1 MRHLIKKL
9 KNNTIVGIIIGVLLC
24 SGIVYAA
31 SYYAK
36 DVTYTPGDK
45 TWNVSNVNDAIDSL
59 YNSRKCNMNGT
70 EPVITGDLIP
80 ITLSND
86 GTVTYANTK
95 ENWYNYCKKEWAN
108 AVILI
113 DSPSK
118 TYKVGDTIL
127 EDDIES
133 YFVWIPRYRYKLW
146 NTGTAIKN
154 AHEIEIEF
162 ETKETTPSTGDE
174 NGEWLTHPAFT
185 TLDVNGIWVG
195 KFETGYKGATSTSG
209 AEVNG
214 NDSTKIIVKPNVY
227 SWRKN
232 TVYNFFVASYNYNR
246 DLDSHMMK
254 NTEWGAVAYL
264 SHSKYGINNEVNINN
279 NSSYKT
285 GYSALP
291 STNQQ
296 TYPGTYGDGSTYN
309 NAYNTEIGYL
319 ASTTGNI
326 TGVYDMSGCAHEYM
340 ASYRS
345 GTLGNSG
352 FTTTTIANYDSK
364 YFDVYNA
371 SSATTTYNYRILGDA
386 TGEVGPFKNYSD
398 GDGTSRYHNS
408 WYDDV
413 ANFISSSNS
422 WFLRGGYY
430 YNGALNG
437 QFSLSS
443 YPGNTYNIVGSRLVL
458 SPK

>member
-1 MRHLIKKL
+1 MRDLIKKL
-9 KNNTIVGIIIGVLLC
+9 KNNTLFGIIIGGIIFG
-24 SGIVYAA
+24 GIVYAA

-45 TWNVSNVNDAIDSL
+45 TWNVSNVNEAINDL
-59 YNSRKCNMNGT
+59 YNSRQCNMNGT
-70 EPVITGDLIP
+70 EPVISGKLIP

-86 GTVTYANTK
+86 GTVTYADTSS
-95 ENWYNYCKKEWAN
+95 NWYNYCKKEWAN
-108 AVILI
+108 AVILV

-118 TYKVGDTIL
+118 EYKVGDTII

-133 YFVWIPRYRYKLW
+133 YFVWIPRYRYRLW

-195 KFETGYKGATSTSG
+195 KFETGYKGATTTATAQVTSPD
-209 AEVNG
+209 N
-214 NDSTKIIVKPNVY
+214 SKIIVKPNVY
-227 SWRKN
+227 SWRNN

-264 SHSKYGINNEVNINN
+264 SHSKYGIDQEININN

-296 TYPGTYGDGSTYN
+296 TYPGTYGDGSSYN

-326 TGVYDMSGCAHEYM
+326 TGVYDMSGGAHEYM

-345 GTLGNSG
+345 GTLGSSG

-371 SSATTTYNYRILGDA
+371 SSAQTTYNYRILGDA
-386 TGEVGPFKNYSD
+386 TGEMGPFKSYLD
-398 GDGTSRYHNS
+398 GDNNSRYHNS
-408 WYDDV
+408 WYADDS
-413 ANFISSSNS
+413 NFV
-422 WFLRGGYY
+422 G
-430 YNGALNG
+430 
-437 QFSLSS
+437 SS
-443 YPGNTYNIVGSRLVL
+443 YPWFPRGGSYVSGVLAGQFYFGRGTGAVYTFIGSRLVL
-458 SPK
+458 AP

>member
-1 MRHLIKKL
+1 MKKIIQSRVFL
-9 KNNTIVGIIIGVLLC
+9 VIVCGLLFTSIG
-24 SGIVYAA
+24 VYAA
-31 SYYAK
+31 NYYAK
-36 DVTYTPGDK
+36 DVTYTPGDE
-45 TWNVSNVNDAIDSL
+45 TWKVSNVNEAINSL

-70 EPVITGDLIP
+70 EPEISGDLVP

-86 GTVTYANTK
+86 GKVTYANTK
-95 ENWYNYCKKEWAN
+95 ESWYNYCKKEWAN
-108 AVILI
+108 AVILV
-113 DSPSK
+113 DNPSK
-118 TYKVGDTIL
+118 EYKVGDTIL

-146 NTGTAIKN
+146 NTGTASKN

-162 ETKETTPSTGDE
+162 ETKETKASTGDE

-195 KFETGYKGATSTSG
+195 KFETGYKGATSISG
-209 AEVNG
+209 AQVTSSD
-214 NDSTKIIVKPNVY
+214 DSKIIVKPNVY
-227 SWRKN
+227 SWRNN
-232 TVYNFFVASYNYNR
+232 TVYNFFAASYNYNR

-291 STNQQ
+291 STSQQ

-326 TGVYDMSGCAHEYM
+326 TGVYDMSGGAHEYM

-345 GTLGNSG
+345 GTLGSSG

-371 SSATTTYNYRILGDA
+371 SSAQTTYNYRILGDA
-386 TGEVGPFKNYSD
+386 TGEMGPFKSYLD
-398 GDGTSRYHNS
+398 GDNNSRYHNS
-408 WYDDV
+408 WYADYSHFV
-413 ANFISSSNS
+413 ESSNPWFHRGS
-422 WFLRGGYY
+422 YYDNGVLAGQFYFLRHT
-430 YNGALNG
+430 GAV
-437 QFSLSS
+437 
-443 YPGNTYNIVGSRLVL
+443 NTHIGSRLVL
-458 SPK
+458 AP

>member
-1 MRHLIKKL
+1 MKKL
-9 KNNTIVGIIIGVLLC
+9 INKDRIFSFLLGVILC
-24 SGIVYAA
+24 GGIVYAA
-31 SYYAK
+31 NYMAS
-36 DVTYTPGDK
+36 DVTYKPK
-45 TWNVSNVNDAIDSL
+45 NKEWKVSNVNDAIDSL

-70 EPVITGDLIP
+70 VPEISGKLIP

-86 GTVTYANTK
+86 GTVTYADTSS
-95 ENWYNYCKKEWAN
+95 NWYNYCNKEWAN

-118 TYKVGDTIL
+118 EYKVGDTIL

-133 YFVWIPRYRYKLW
+133 YFVWIPRYRYRLW

-162 ETKETTPSTGDE
+162 ETKETKASTGDE
-174 NGEWLTHPAFT
+174 NGEWLTHPSFT

-195 KFETGYKGATSTSG
+195 KFETGYKGATTTATAQVTSPD
-209 AEVNG
+209 N
-214 NDSTKIIVKPNVY
+214 SKIIVKPNVF
-227 SWRKN
+227 SWRNN

-264 SHSKYGINNEVNINN
+264 SHSKYGIDQEININN

-326 TGVYDMSGCAHEYM
+326 TGVYDMSGGAHEYM

-345 GTLGNSG
+345 GTLGSSG

-371 SSATTTYNYRILGDA
+371 SSAQTTYNYRILGDA
-386 TGEVGPFKNYSD
+386 TGEMGPFKNYSD

-408 WYDDV
+408 WYADRSYFV
-413 ANFISSSNS
+413 ESSNP
-422 WFLRGGYY
+422 WFYRGGPYD
-430 YNGALNG
+430 NGVLVG
-437 QFSLSS
+437 QFFFSRHTGAVVTTLGSL
-443 YPGNTYNIVGSRLVL
+443 LVL
-458 SPK
+458 AP

>member
-1 MRHLIKKL
+1 MKRII
-9 KNNTIVGIIIGVLLC
+9 KNNLFGFILGGIIFGGL
-24 SGIVYAA
+24 VYAA
-31 SYYAK
+31 NYMAS
-36 DVTYTPGDK
+36 DVTYKPK
-45 TWNVSNVNDAIDSL
+45 NKEWKVSNVNEAINDL

-70 EPVITGDLIP
+70 EPVISGDLIP

-86 GTVTYANTK
+86 GTVTYADTK

-113 DSPSK
+113 DNPSK

-154 AHEIEIEF
+154 AHEIEVEF

-195 KFETGYKGATSTSG
+195 KFETGYKGATTTATAQVSSSD
-209 AEVNG
+209 N
-214 NDSTKIIVKPNVY
+214 SKIIVKPNVF
-227 SWRKN
+227 SWRNN
-232 TVYNFFVASYNYNR
+232 TVYNFFVASYNYDR

-254 NTEWGAVAYL
+254 NTEWGAVSYL
-264 SHSKYGINNEVNINN
+264 SHSKYGINREININN
-279 NSSYKT
+279 NSSHKT

-291 STNQQ
+291 STYQH
-296 TYPGTYGDGSTYN
+296 TFPASLGDGEAYN

-326 TGVYDMSGCAHEYM
+326 TGVYDMNGGAHEYM
-340 ASYRS
+340 AAYRN
-345 GTLGNSG
+345 GTLGSSG
-352 FTTTTIANYDSK
+352 FNATTISNYDSK

-371 SSATTTYNYRILGDA
+371 SSAQTTYQFRILGDA
-386 TGEVGPFKNYSD
+386 TGEIGPFESYLD
-398 GDGTSRYHNS
+398 GDNNSRYHNN
-408 WYDDV
+408 WYGNSSHFV
-413 ANFISSSNS
+413 ESSNP
-422 WFLRGGYY
+422 WFHRGGQT
-430 YNGALNG
+430 GAGVLSG
-437 QFSLSS
+437 QF
-443 YPGNTYNIVGSRLVL
+443 YFDRYTGAGNVVFSSRLVL
-458 SPK
+458 SAQ